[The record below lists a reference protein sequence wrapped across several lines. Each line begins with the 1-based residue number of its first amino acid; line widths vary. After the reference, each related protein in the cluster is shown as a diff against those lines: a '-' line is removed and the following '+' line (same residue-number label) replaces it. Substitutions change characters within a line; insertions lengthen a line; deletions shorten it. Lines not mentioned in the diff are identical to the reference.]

1 MAQRFT
7 PAQEKAI
14 RDLLSSPERVQSL
27 GFAQPRPLYL
37 VDVCK
42 ALELPPVPYHRYLS
56 QDCWTGGGAV
66 LRWLCSSPTGKNWRR
81 GDVDLFFPSLEAL
94 KRTLYRL
101 LSDGHCLY
109 GVQTLRGFAKELPL
123 PDGSGVWR
131 VPSASDQVS
140 SFSWLTPEL
149 VRRTGLKSF
158 QLRSPEA
165 MPVDIIAL
173 LMKPTPQEVA
183 SSFDLTICGFVAD
196 DQRLYSSPMSWSDLL
211 ENRIRF
217 QRMSAVRLDARLGA
231 PRETRGLN
239 LDAIVRLC
247 KYAARGF
254 RPGFRTLLDLPY
266 YAGVRIKN
274 ELRNR
279 RRRV

>member
-1 MAQRFT
+1 MAPRFT

-14 RDLLSSPERVQSL
+14 RDLLSSPESAQSL

-37 VDVCK
+37 VDVRK
-42 ALELPPVPYHRYLS
+42 VLELPPVPYHRYLS
-56 QDCWTGGGAV
+56 QDCWIGAGAV
-66 LRWLCSSPTGKNWRR
+66 LRWLCSSPAGKNWRP
-81 GDVDLFFPSLEAL
+81 GDVDLYFPSLEAL
-94 KRTLYRL
+94 KRMLCRL
-101 LSDGHCLY
+101 LSDGHRMY
-109 GVQTLRGFAKELPL
+109 GVRTLRRYAMELPL
-123 PDGSGVWR
+123 PGGSGVWR

-149 VRRTGLKSF
+149 IRRTGLMCF
-158 QLRSPEA
+158 QLRSPDA
-165 MPVDIIAL
+165 TPVEIIAL
-173 LMKPTPQEVA
+173 LMKATPQEIA

-196 DQRLYSSPMSWSDLL
+196 HQCLFSSPLSWSDLL

-217 QRMSAVRLDARLGA
+217 QHMRAVRLDSRLGT

-239 LDAIVRLC
+239 LDAIMRLC

-254 RPGFRTLLDLPY
+254 RPSVMTLLHLPID
-266 YAGVRIKN
+266 AGARIKN

-279 RRRV
+279 RGRV